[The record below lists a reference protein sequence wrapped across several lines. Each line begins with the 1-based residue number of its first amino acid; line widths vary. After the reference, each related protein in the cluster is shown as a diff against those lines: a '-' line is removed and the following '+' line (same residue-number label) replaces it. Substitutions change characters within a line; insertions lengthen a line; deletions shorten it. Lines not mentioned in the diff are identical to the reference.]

1 MAGFWHQHHM
11 RLFTDMSVIDQY
23 FINQSIEL
31 ANNMTYMREAKP
43 LSARLVSISK
53 RLSFPPSAELDIGNI
68 CSSNGFFSCME
79 SLDDSS
85 TMFNFKN
92 CSL

>member
-1 MAGFWHQHHM
+1 MAGFWHQHHV
-11 RLFTDMSVIDQY
+11 RLFTDMSVIDQS

-31 ANNMTYMREAKP
+31 ANMTYMREANP

-53 RLSFPPSAELDIGNI
+53 RLSFPPSVQLDIGNI
-68 CSSNGFFSCME
+68 WSSNNFFSRME

-85 TMFNFKN
+85 AMFN
-92 CSL
+92 S

>member
-11 RLFTDMSVIDQY
+11 RLFTDMRVIDQY

-31 ANNMTYMREAKP
+31 ANNMTYMRKANP

-53 RLSFPPSAELDIGNI
+53 RLSFPPSVALDIGNI
-68 CSSNGFFSCME
+68 WSSNEFFSCM
-79 SLDDSS
+79 
-85 TMFNFKN
+85 TH
-92 CSL
+92 C

>member
-1 MAGFWHQHHM
+1 MAAFWHQQHM

-43 LSARLVSISK
+43 LSARLVSV
-53 RLSFPPSAELDIGNI
+53 
-68 CSSNGFFSCME
+68 
-79 SLDDSS
+79 
-85 TMFNFKN
+85 
-92 CSL
+92 

>member
-31 ANNMTYMREAKP
+31 ANNMTYRRKAKLLP
-43 LSARLVSISK
+43 ARLVSIAK

-68 CSSNGFFSCME
+68 CSSNEFLSCME
-79 SLDDSS
+79 LLDHSS
-85 TMFNFKN
+85 TMFNF
-92 CSL
+92 

>member
-1 MAGFWHQHHM
+1 MAAFWHQHHM

-43 LSARLVSISK
+43 LSARLVSV
-53 RLSFPPSAELDIGNI
+53 
-68 CSSNGFFSCME
+68 
-79 SLDDSS
+79 
-85 TMFNFKN
+85 
-92 CSL
+92 